1 MIFDCYS
8 YLTGRPRLVISS
20 KNFDNHFHLT
30 HDPSHSQIESITEST
45 AHIIESA
52 LEAVNMLIDKVE
64 LKNLSG
70 DQKVQLQ
77 DFHKGLK
84 QASTVIRRPA

>member
-1 MIFDCYS
+1 MIFNCYS

-30 HDPSHSQIESITEST
+30 RDSSHSQIESITEST

-70 DQKVQLQ
+70 EQKVQLKNWH
-77 DFHKGLK
+77 DGLK
-84 QASTVIRRPA
+84 QASTVIRRPT

>member
-1 MIFDCYS
+1 M
-8 YLTGRPRLVISS
+8 
-20 KNFDNHFHLT
+20 N

-70 DQKVQLQ
+70 EQKVQLKNWH
-77 DFHKGLK
+77 DGLK
-84 QASTVIRRPA
+84 QASAVIRRPA

>member
-1 MIFDCYS
+1 M
-8 YLTGRPRLVISS
+8 
-20 KNFDNHFHLT
+20 N
-30 HDPSHSQIESITEST
+30 DPSHSQIESITEST
-45 AHIIESA
+45 ATIIESA

-70 DQKVQLQ
+70 EQKVQIE
-77 DFHKGLK
+77 DFRKGLK

>member
-1 MIFDCYS
+1 M
-8 YLTGRPRLVISS
+8 TGRPRLVISS
-20 KNFDNHFHLT
+20 KNFDNHSHLT
-30 HDPSHSQIESITEST
+30 RDSSHSQIESITEST

-70 DQKVQLQ
+70 DQKVQIE
-77 DFHKGLK
+77 DFRKGLK
-84 QASTVIRRPA
+84 QASIVIRRPA

>member
-1 MIFDCYS
+1 M
-8 YLTGRPRLVISS
+8 
-20 KNFDNHFHLT
+20 N

-45 AHIIESA
+45 AHIIDSA
-52 LEAVNMLIDKVE
+52 LESVNMLIDKVE

-70 DQKVQLQ
+70 EQKVQLKNWH
-77 DFHKGLK
+77 DGLK